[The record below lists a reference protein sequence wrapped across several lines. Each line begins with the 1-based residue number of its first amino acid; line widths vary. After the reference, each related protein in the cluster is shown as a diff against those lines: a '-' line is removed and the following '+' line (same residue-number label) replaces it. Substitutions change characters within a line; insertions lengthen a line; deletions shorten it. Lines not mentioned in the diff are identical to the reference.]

1 MSILTL
7 SSLEIYFQMEVD
19 ILTLPFPPLHTHT
32 SLICQ
37 TYRLLMLE
45 TQCLHVTNISVD
57 KPQCWLPTQVSP
69 QLITQGFSPSVYSN
83 TGEKI
88 WG

>member
-32 SLICQ
+32 HISHLPDIQAPNVGNPVFTCDKHFSGQ
-37 TYRLLMLE
+37 APMLVTNPSESTTDHPGLL
-45 TQCLHVTNISVD
+45 TQCVLKH
-57 KPQCWLPTQVSP
+57 W
-69 QLITQGFSPSVYSN
+69 
-83 TGEKI
+83 
-88 WG
+88 